1 MPSEVRLTAS
11 PRTTSGSRAAG
22 RLRREGLVPAVVYGH
37 GADPKSVSVVRRE
50 LRAALSTEAG
60 SNALLDLHVE
70 GEAVLALV
78 KDMQRDAVRN
88 EVIHVDFIR
97 VSRDEAVTVEVP
109 VHLEGEASEVTA
121 GGGTLEQQLFNLT
134 VTATPGNIPSSL
146 TYDVSGMT
154 IGDSVR
160 VGDLSLPRGVTTDVD
175 AEEPVAVAQ
184 VSQAAQEA
192 EALDI
197 EAAAALEAEGE
208 APEGAEVPEGA
219 EAAASA
225 DAAEGEEAPSA
236 GEPGG
241 PEGDAAGS

>member
-11 PRTTSGSRAAG
+11 PRTASGSRAAG
-22 RLRREGLVPAVVYGH
+22 RLRREGLIPAVVYGH
-37 GADPKSVSVVRRE
+37 GADPKSVTVVRRE
-50 LRAALSTEAG
+50 LRHALSGEAG
-60 SNALLDLHVE
+60 SNALLDLQVE

-78 KDMQRDAVRN
+78 KEMQRDAVRN

-134 VTATPGNIPSSL
+134 VTAKPGDIPSGIS
-146 TYDVSGMT
+146 YDVSEMT

-160 VGDLSLPRGVTTDVD
+160 VSDLTLPQGVTTDVEP
-175 AEEPVAVAQ
+175 EEPVAVAQ

-192 EALDI
+192 EALDM
-197 EAAAALEAEGE
+197 EAAAALEAEAAE
-208 APEGAEVPEGA
+208 AEGPEGEGG

-225 DAAEGEEAPSA
+225 DAAPGDEAPSE

-241 PEGDAAGS
+241 AEGES

>member
-11 PRTTSGSRAAG
+11 PRTAAGTRAAG

-60 SNALLDLHVE
+60 SNALLDLQVE

-88 EVIHVDFIR
+88 EVTHVDFIR
-97 VSRDEAVTVEVP
+97 VSRDEAVVVEVP
-109 VHLEGEASEVTA
+109 IHFEGEASEVTS
-121 GGGTLEQQLFNLT
+121 GGGTLDQQLFNLT
-134 VTATPGNIPSSL
+134 VTAKPGDIPSAI
-146 TYDVSGMT
+146 TVDVSGMS

-175 AEEPVAVAQ
+175 PEEAVAVAQ

-192 EALDI
+192 EALDM
-197 EAAAALEAEGE
+197 EAAAALEAEEGE
-208 APEGAEVPEGA
+208 AVEGEGAE
-219 EAAASA
+219 AASA
-225 DAAEGEEAPSA
+225 DAAPGDEAPSD
-236 GEPGG
+236 GEPGA
-241 PEGDAAGS
+241 EGES

>member
-11 PRTTSGSRAAG
+11 PRTASGSRAAG
-22 RLRREGLVPAVVYGH
+22 RLRREGLIPAVVYGH
-37 GADPKSVSVVRRE
+37 GADPKSVVVVRRE
-50 LRAALSTEAG
+50 LRHALSGEAG
-60 SNALLDLHVE
+60 SNALLDLQVE

-109 VHLEGEASEVTA
+109 IHFEGEASEVTS

-134 VTATPGNIPSSL
+134 VTATPGNIPAAI

-160 VGDLSLPRGVTTDVD
+160 VGDLTLPRGVTTDVD
-175 AEEPVAVAQ
+175 PEAPVAVAQ

-192 EALDI
+192 EALDM
-197 EAAAALEAEGE
+197 EAAAALEAEAEAEGAEGAEGE
-208 APEGAEVPEGA
+208 APE
-219 EAAASA
+219 ASA
-225 DAAEGEEAPSA
+225 DAASGDGAPSEGESGGSED
-236 GEPGG
+236 GE
-241 PEGDAAGS
+241 GS

>member
-11 PRTTSGSRAAG
+11 PRTPSGSRGAG

-37 GADPKSVSVVRRE
+37 GADPTSVSVVRRE

-60 SNALLDLHVE
+60 SNALLDLEVG

-88 EVIHVDFIR
+88 EVTHVDFIR
-97 VSRDEAVTVEVP
+97 VSRDEAVVVEVP
-109 VHLEGEASEVTA
+109 IHFEGEANEVTV
-121 GGGTLEQQLFNLT
+121 GGGTLDQQLFNLT
-134 VTATPGNIPSSL
+134 VTAKPGDIPSGIIV
-146 TYDVSGMT
+146 DVSNMT

-160 VGDLSLPRGVTTDVD
+160 VGDLSLPAGVTTDVD
-175 AEEPVAVAQ
+175 PEEPVAVAQ

-208 APEGAEVPEGA
+208 APEGAEAAAADEAGGD
-219 EAAASA
+219 EAAT
-225 DAAEGEEAPSA
+225 A
-236 GEPGG
+236 GEAGG
-241 PEGDAAGS
+241 DGGAPEGDAGGS

>member
-11 PRTTSGSRAAG
+11 PRTAAGTRAAG

-60 SNALLDLHVE
+60 SNALLDLQVE

-78 KDMQRDAVRN
+78 KEMQRDAVRN
-88 EVIHVDFIR
+88 EVTHVDFIR
-97 VSRDEAVTVEVP
+97 VSRDEAVVVEVP
-109 VHLEGEASEVTA
+109 IHFEGEASEVTS
-121 GGGTLEQQLFNLT
+121 GGGTLDQQLFNLT
-134 VTATPGNIPSSL
+134 VTAKPGDIPSAI
-146 TYDVSGMT
+146 TVDVSGMS

-175 AEEPVAVAQ
+175 PEEAVAVAQ

-192 EALDI
+192 EALDM
-197 EAAAALEAEGE
+197 EAAAALEAEEGE
-208 APEGAEVPEGA
+208 AAEGEGAE
-219 EAAASA
+219 AASA
-225 DAAEGEEAPSA
+225 DAAPGDEAPSE
-236 GEPGG
+236 GEPGA
-241 PEGDAAGS
+241 EGES

>member
-11 PRTTSGSRAAG
+11 PRTASGSRSAG

-37 GADPKSVSVVRRE
+37 GADPKSVSVVHRE
-50 LRAALSTEAG
+50 LRAALSGEAG
-60 SNALLDLHVE
+60 SNALLDLQVE

-109 VHLEGEASEVTA
+109 IHLEGEASEVTA
-121 GGGTLEQQLFNLT
+121 GGGTLDQQLFNLT
-134 VTATPGNIPSSL
+134 VTATPGDIPSGL
-146 TYDVSGMT
+146 TYDVSEMT

-160 VGDLSLPRGVTTDVD
+160 VGDLSLPAGVTTDVD
-175 AEEPVAVAQ
+175 PEEPVAVAQ

-192 EALDI
+192 EALDM
-197 EAAAALEAEGE
+197 EAAAALEAEAAEAEGAEGAEAPEGE
-208 APEGAEVPEGA
+208 APE
-219 EAAASA
+219 ASA
-225 DAAEGEEAPSA
+225 DAESGGEASPE

-241 PEGDAAGS
+241 SEGE

>member
-11 PRTTSGSRAAG
+11 PRTAAGTRAAG

-60 SNALLDLHVE
+60 SNALLDLQVE

-78 KDMQRDAVRN
+78 KEMQRDAVRN
-88 EVIHVDFIR
+88 EVTHVDFIR

-109 VHLEGEASEVTA
+109 IHFEGEASEVTS

-134 VTATPGNIPSSL
+134 VTATPGNIPAAI

-160 VGDLSLPRGVTTDVD
+160 VGDLTLPRGVTTDVD
-175 AEEPVAVAQ
+175 PEEPVAVAQ

-197 EAAAALEAEGE
+197 EAAAALEAEEGEAAE
-208 APEGAEVPEGA
+208 APEAAAADAEAGA
-219 EAAASA
+219 EA
-225 DAAEGEEAPSA
+225 PSE

>member
-11 PRTTSGSRAAG
+11 PRTASGSRAAG
-22 RLRREGLVPAVVYGH
+22 RLRREGLIPAVVYGH
-37 GADPKSVSVVRRE
+37 GADPRSVSVVHRE
-50 LRAALSTEAG
+50 LRAALSGDSG
-60 SNALLDLHVE
+60 SNALLDLQVD

-88 EVIHVDFIR
+88 VVTHVDFIR

-109 VHLEGEASEVTA
+109 IHLEGEASEVSS

-134 VTATPGNIPSSL
+134 LTATPGNIPSAI
-146 TYDVSGMT
+146 THDVSGMT

-160 VGDLSLPRGVTTDVD
+160 VGDLSLPSGVTTDVD
-175 AEEPVAVAQ
+175 PEEAVAVAQ

-192 EALDI
+192 EALDM
-197 EAAAALEAEGE
+197 EAAAALEAEGAEGE
-208 APEGAEVPEGA
+208 APEGEGA
-219 EAAASA
+219 EASA
-225 DAAEGEEAPSA
+225 DAAPGDEAPSE

-241 PEGDAAGS
+241 SEES

>member
-11 PRTTSGSRAAG
+11 PRTAAGSRAAG
-22 RLRREGLVPAVVYGH
+22 RLRREGRIPAVVYGH
-37 GADPKSVSVVRRE
+37 GADPVSVSVVRRE
-50 LRAALSTEAG
+50 LRTALSGEAG
-60 SNALLDLHVE
+60 SNALLDLQVE

-88 EVIHVDFIR
+88 EVVHVDFIR

-109 VHLEGEASEVTA
+109 IHFEGEASEVTA
-121 GGGTLEQQLFNLT
+121 GGGTLDQQLFNLT
-134 VTATPGNIPSSL
+134 VTATPGDIPAAI
-146 TYDVSGMT
+146 TYDVSGLT

-160 VGDLSLPRGVTTDVD
+160 VGDLTLPRGVSTDVD

-192 EALDI
+192 EALDM
-197 EAAAALEAEGE
+197 EAAAALEAEEGE
-208 APEGAEVPEGA
+208 AAEGVE
-219 EAAASA
+219 ASA
-225 DAAEGEEAPSA
+225 DAAPGDKAPSE

-241 PEGDAAGS
+241 PAEGESEGS

>member
-11 PRTTSGSRAAG
+11 PRTASGSRAAG

-37 GADPKSVSVVRRE
+37 GADPVSVAVVHRE

-60 SNALLDLHVE
+60 SNALLDLQVG
-70 GEAVLALV
+70 GEATLALV
-78 KDMQRDAVRN
+78 KEMQRDAVRN
-88 EVIHVDFIR
+88 EVTHVDFIR

-109 VHLEGEASEVTA
+109 IHLEGEASEVTA
-121 GGGTLEQQLFNLT
+121 GGGTLDQQLFNLT
-134 VTATPGNIPSSL
+134 VTAKPGDIPSGL
-146 TYDVSGMT
+146 TVDISGMT

-160 VGDLSLPRGVTTDVD
+160 VGDLTLPAGVTTDVD
-175 AEEPVAVAQ
+175 PEEAVAVAQ

-197 EAAAALEAEGE
+197 EAAAAPEAEGEAAEGAEGE
-208 APEGAEVPEGA
+208 APE
-219 EAAASA
+219 ASA
-225 DAAEGEEAPSA
+225 DAASGDEAPSE

-241 PEGDAAGS
+241 SEGE

>member
-1 MPSEVRLTAS
+1 MPPEARLTAS
-11 PRTTSGSRAAG
+11 PRTAAGTRAAG

-60 SNALLDLHVE
+60 SNALLDLQVE

-78 KDMQRDAVRN
+78 KEMQRDAVRN
-88 EVIHVDFIR
+88 EVTHVDFIR

-109 VHLEGEASEVTA
+109 IHFEGEASEVTS
-121 GGGTLEQQLFNLT
+121 GGGTLDQQLFNLT
-134 VTATPGNIPSSL
+134 VTAKPGDIPSAI
-146 TYDVSGMT
+146 TVDVSGMS

-175 AEEPVAVAQ
+175 PEEAVAVAQ

-192 EALDI
+192 EALDMD
-197 EAAAALEAEGE
+197 AAAALEAEEGE
-208 APEGAEVPEGA
+208 AAEGEGAE
-219 EAAASA
+219 AASA
-225 DAAEGEEAPSA
+225 DAAPGDEAPSD
-236 GEPGG
+236 GEPGA
-241 PEGDAAGS
+241 EGEA

>member
-11 PRTTSGSRAAG
+11 PRTASGSRAAG
-22 RLRREGLVPAVVYGH
+22 RLRREGLIPAVVYGH
-37 GADPKSVSVVRRE
+37 GADPKSVVVVRRE
-50 LRAALSTEAG
+50 LRHALSGEAG
-60 SNALLDLHVE
+60 SNALLDLQVE

-109 VHLEGEASEVTA
+109 IHFEGEASEVTS

-134 VTATPGNIPSSL
+134 VTATPGNIPAAI

-160 VGDLSLPRGVTTDVD
+160 VGDLTLPRGVTTDVD
-175 AEEPVAVAQ
+175 PEEPVAVAQ

-192 EALDI
+192 EALDM
-197 EAAAALEAEGE
+197 EAAAALEAEEGEAAEGE
-208 APEGAEVPEGA
+208 APEGG

-225 DAAEGEEAPSA
+225 DAAPGDEAPSE

-241 PEGDAAGS
+241 REGES

>member
-11 PRTTSGSRAAG
+11 PRSASGSRAAG

-37 GADPKSVSVVRRE
+37 GADPKSVSVVHRE
-50 LRAALSTEAG
+50 LRHALSGEAG
-60 SNALLDLHVE
+60 SNALLDLEVD

-109 VHLEGEASEVTA
+109 IHLEGEASEVTA
-121 GGGTLEQQLFNLT
+121 GGGTLDQQLFNLT
-134 VTATPGNIPSSL
+134 VTATPGDIPGGLS
-146 TYDVSGMT
+146 YDVSEMT

-160 VGDLSLPRGVTTDVD
+160 VGDLTLPAGVTTDVD
-175 AEEPVAVAQ
+175 PEEPVAVAQ
-184 VSQAAQEA
+184 VSQAAVEA

-197 EAAAALEAEGE
+197 EAAAALEAEG
-208 APEGAEVPEGA
+208 AEPAEGA
-219 EAAASA
+219 EAAEGEAPEASA
-225 DAAEGEEAPSA
+225 DAAAGDEAPSE

-241 PEGDAAGS
+241 SAGE

>member
-11 PRTTSGSRAAG
+11 PRTASGSRAAG
-22 RLRREGLVPAVVYGH
+22 RLRREGLIPAVVYGH
-37 GADPKSVSVVRRE
+37 GADPVSVSVVRRE
-50 LRAALSTEAG
+50 LRTALSGEAG
-60 SNALLDLHVE
+60 SNALLDLQVE

-88 EVIHVDFIR
+88 EVVHVDFIR

-109 VHLEGEASEVTA
+109 IHFEGEASEVTA
-121 GGGTLEQQLFNLT
+121 GGGTLDQQLFNLT
-134 VTATPGNIPSSL
+134 VTATPGNIPSAI
-146 TYDVSGMT
+146 TVDVSGMT

-197 EAAAALEAEGE
+197 EAAAALEAEEGE
-208 APEGAEVPEGA
+208 VAEGA
-219 EAAASA
+219 EASAEAAPG
-225 DAAEGEEAPSA
+225 DEAPSE

-241 PEGDAAGS
+241 SEGE

>member
-11 PRTTSGSRAAG
+11 PRTASGSRAAG
-22 RLRREGLVPAVVYGH
+22 RLRREGLIPAVVYGH

-50 LRAALSTEAG
+50 LRAALSGEAG
-60 SNALLDLHVE
+60 SNALLDLQVE

-88 EVIHVDFIR
+88 EVVHVDFIR

-109 VHLEGEASEVTA
+109 VHFEGEASEVTA

-134 VTATPGNIPSSL
+134 VTATPGNIPAGI
-146 TYDVSGMT
+146 TVDVSGLT

-160 VGDLSLPRGVTTDVD
+160 VGDLTLPRGVTTDVD
-175 AEEPVAVAQ
+175 PEEPVAVAQ

-197 EAAAALEAEGE
+197 EAAAALEAAEGE
-208 APEGAEVPEGA
+208 AAEGAEVPE
-219 EAAASA
+219 AASA
-225 DAAEGEEAPSA
+225 DAAPGDEAPSE

>member
-11 PRTTSGSRAAG
+11 PRTASGSRAAG

-37 GADPKSVSVVRRE
+37 GADPKSVSVVHRE
-50 LRAALSTEAG
+50 LRAALSGEAG
-60 SNALLDLHVE
+60 SNALLDLQVE
-70 GEAVLALV
+70 DEAVLALV
-78 KDMQRDAVRN
+78 KDLQRDAVRN
-88 EVIHVDFIR
+88 EVTHVDFIR

-109 VHLEGEASEVTA
+109 IHLEGEASEVTA
-121 GGGTLEQQLFNLT
+121 GGGTLDQQLFNLA
-134 VTATPGNIPSSL
+134 VTAKPGDIPSGL
-146 TYDVSGMT
+146 TVDISGMT

-160 VGDLSLPRGVTTDVD
+160 VGDLALPAGVTTDVD
-175 AEEPVAVAQ
+175 PEEAVAVAQ

-208 APEGAEVPEGA
+208 GEAAEGAE
-219 EAAASA
+219 ASA
-225 DAAEGEEAPSA
+225 DAAPGDEAPSE

-241 PEGDAAGS
+241 PEDE

>member
-11 PRTTSGSRAAG
+11 PRTASGTRAAG

-37 GADPKSVSVVRRE
+37 GADPQSVSVVRRE

-60 SNALLDLHVE
+60 SNALLDLQVD

-88 EVIHVDFIR
+88 EVTHDDFIR

-109 VHLEGEASEVTA
+109 IHFEGEASEVSS
-121 GGGTLEQQLFNLT
+121 GGGTLDQQLFNLT
-134 VTATPGNIPSSL
+134 VTATPGNIPSAI
-146 TYDVSGMT
+146 TVDVSGMT

-160 VGDLSLPRGVTTDVD
+160 VSDLTLPSGVTTDVD
-175 AEEPVAVAQ
+175 PEEAVAVAQ

-197 EAAAALEAEGE
+197 EAAAALEGEGEGAEGE
-208 APEGAEVPEGA
+208 AAE
-219 EAAASA
+219 ASA
-225 DAAEGEEAPSA
+225 DATGDGAPSE

-241 PEGDAAGS
+241 PEGESE